1 MWVCHGTGYFETL
14 IFPIPAVSTVHQ
26 RVLTVCFSCSSIKQ
40 IPSKYFLCLC
50 AFHHR
55 KTWTCWAGIL
65 SGRIQCWLYKGKG
78 DRSQADHPVS
88 LTVVSSW
95 SDAHISVLCQM
106 CVLQD
111 GRVVLGGPGSFYWQG
126 EVMGTSHTWVF
137 WRGYWV
143 FFFRSEE
150 DEKTSWWEG
159 RTTQWSYF
167 NVFVTMSKFT
177 QTLSLNHDGE
187 TDTIY
192 IKKTSNQHKQRLLIS
207 SWFRPRV
214 SSRFQQCFNSSPLW
228 DYQRLI

>member
-1 MWVCHGTGYFETL
+1 MLFTTERHGPAGQGYCQGGFSADFTKVREIAVRL
-14 IFPIPAVSTVHQ
+14 ITQ
-26 RVLTVCFSCSSIKQ
+26 
-40 IPSKYFLCLC
+40 FLWL
-50 AFHHR
+50 
-55 KTWTCWAGIL
+55 L
-65 SGRIQCWLYKGKG
+65 S
-78 DRSQADHPVS
+78 A
-88 LTVVSSW
+88 
-95 SDAHISVLCQM
+95 A
-106 CVLQD
+106 
-111 GRVVLGGPGSFYWQG
+111 
-126 EVMGTSHTWVF
+126 EVMLTFPCSVKCVCCRTAGLSSVDQAASTGKVRSWEHHT
-137 WRGYWV
+137 RGCSGV
-143 FFFRSEE
+143 VTGGFFFRSEE

>member
-1 MWVCHGTGYFETL
+1 MSFSDSFINLNLMWVCHGTGYFETL

-137 WRGYWV
+137 WRGYWG
-143 FFFRSEE
+143 FFFLDLKKMKKPHGEKEEPLSEV
-150 DEKTSWWEG
+150 TSMFLL
-159 RTTQWSYF
+159 QCPNS
-167 NVFVTMSKFT
+167 
-177 QTLSLNHDGE
+177 
-187 TDTIY
+187 
-192 IKKTSNQHKQRLLIS
+192 HKLCL
-207 SWFRPRV
+207 
-214 SSRFQQCFNSSPLW
+214 
-228 DYQRLI
+228 